1 MDDLNNNFG
10 KSLRLLRKRVGITQ
24 EQLAS
29 DLGVAKANISR
40 YEKGTQKPEFSRLIA
55 MAALLK
61 VPSSVLLGDQT
72 GIASLLGT
80 GNFADQPLENS
91 TKPQAL
97 TAFKLIEQLAVRIQA
112 VHRDSRGEVASH
124 LSALTLAPDSTE
136 LRERLVSLLS
146 PRPPVETKDF
156 AGTPEVKRLATT

>member
-40 YEKGTQKPEFSRLIA
+40 YEKGTQKPEFRRLLGI
-55 MAALLK
+55 AALLK
-61 VPSSVLLGDQT
+61 VSPSELLGDQT

-91 TKPQAL
+91 TKPQDL
-97 TAFKLIEQLAVRIQA
+97 TAYKLIQQLAVRLQT
-112 VHRDSRGEVASH
+112 VHQDSREQVAKL
-124 LSALTLAPDSTE
+124 LSALAVAPDSTE
-136 LRERLVSLLS
+136 LRVHLVSRLS
-146 PRPPVETKDF
+146 SRPPVETPDF
-156 AGTPEVKRLATT
+156 AGKPKVTRLATT

>member
-40 YEKGTQKPEFSRLIA
+40 YEKGTQKPEFRRLLGI
-55 MAALLK
+55 AALLK
-61 VPSSVLLGDQT
+61 VSPSELLGDQT

-91 TKPQAL
+91 KIPQAL
-97 TAFKLIEQLAVRIQA
+97 TAFKLIEQLAVRLQD
-112 VHRDSRGEVASH
+112 VHQDSREQVAKL
-124 LSALTLAPDSTE
+124 LSALAVAPDSTE
-136 LRERLVSLLS
+136 LRVHLGSRLS
-146 PRPPVETKDF
+146 PRPPVETPDF
-156 AGTPEVKRLATT
+156 AGRPEVKRLAST